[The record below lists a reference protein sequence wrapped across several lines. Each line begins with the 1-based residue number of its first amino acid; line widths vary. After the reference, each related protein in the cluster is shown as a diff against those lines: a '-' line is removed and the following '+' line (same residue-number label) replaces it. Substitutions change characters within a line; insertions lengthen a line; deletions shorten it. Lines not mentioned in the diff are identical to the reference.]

1 MKMAVLVMAATL
13 LLAACGGRSA
23 QQPPAAQPSPE
34 AQAPTPQAT
43 PAEQAQPAAPA
54 GEEEVRIKMTEF
66 KFEPTT
72 IEVKAGK
79 VKFELE
85 NAGAVEH
92 SFVIVG
98 TDKKLEAVQPGKS
111 GELEVDLKPGTYQI
125 ECDIPGHK
133 EAGMTMTI
141 VVK

>member
-1 MKMAVLVMAATL
+1 MKMVVLVMAATV

-23 QQPPAAQPSPE
+23 QQPTVTPPAPAAEAPVAQP
-34 AQAPTPQAT
+34 T
-43 PAEQAQPAAPA
+43 PAEQTQPAAPA
-54 GEEEVRIKMTEF
+54 GEEEVKIRMTEF
-66 KFEPTT
+66 KFEPATV
-72 IEVKAGK
+72 EVQAGK

-98 TDKKLEAVQPGKS
+98 TDKKLEAIQPGKS
-111 GELEVDLKPGTYQI
+111 GELEIDLKPGTYQI

>member
-1 MKMAVLVMAATL
+1 MRTFVLVIAAVL

-34 AQAPTPQAT
+34 AQAPAPQVT
-43 PAEQAQPAAPA
+43 PAEQTQPAAPA
-54 GEEEVRIKMTEF
+54 GEGEVKIKMTEF
-66 KFEPTT
+66 KFEPATA
-72 IEVKAGK
+72 EVKAGK

-85 NAGAVEH
+85 NGGAVEH

-98 TDKKLEAVQPGKS
+98 TDKKLEAVQPGQS
-111 GELEVDLKPGTYQI
+111 GELEVDLKPGTYLI

-141 VVK
+141 VAK

>member
-1 MKMAVLVMAATL
+1 MRTLVLVIAAVL
-13 LLAACGGRSA
+13 LLAACGGGSA

-54 GEEEVRIKMTEF
+54 GEEEVKIKMTEF

-98 TDKKLEAVQPGKS
+98 TDKKLEAVQPGES
-111 GELEVDLKPGTYQI
+111 GELEGARKRGTYQI
-125 ECDIPGHK
+125 QCGTPGPQQ
-133 EAGMTMTI
+133 
-141 VVK
+141 